1 MGVNSQSQ
9 SSIVFS
15 KIINVVPKTV
25 ISERGAW

>member
-15 KIINVVPKTV
+15 EISNFVPKTV